1 MRISLHSVH
10 VEQRHLF
17 RRRRVHGCAVDVDAE
32 RFARIERRHLALS
45 RWPCRRAHCNGQ
57 QLVHGGL
64 EDDVAD
70 NRLVSIERRGGRIR
84 SKPQRPGDNEVLAAR
99 NFREPKPAQ

>member
-32 RFARIERRHLALS
+32 RFARIERRHLAFVAVAV
-45 RWPCRRAHCNGQ
+45 PPRA
-57 QLVHGGL
+57 L
-64 EDDVAD
+64 
-70 NRLVSIERRGGRIR
+70 
-84 SKPQRPGDNEVLAAR
+84 
-99 NFREPKPAQ
+99 